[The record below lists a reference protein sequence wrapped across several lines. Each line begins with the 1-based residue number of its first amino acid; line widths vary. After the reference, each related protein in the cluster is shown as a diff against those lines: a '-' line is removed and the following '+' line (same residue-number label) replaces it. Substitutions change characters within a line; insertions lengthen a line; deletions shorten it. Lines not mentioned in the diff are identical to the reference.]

1 MLYWGSFM
9 EVIIERRLSINVVSL
24 FKYLVFFI
32 LFYLLSVA
40 SINGGIK
47 PFMFGMLF
55 ALSFNNQKVL
65 YLVPLYIL
73 AAYLSEF
80 SLQAVAI
87 AITTC
92 VTLMFFSFLHKK
104 FSIKASKLLI
114 GIYAFLSQ
122 FYFMYSQG
130 STPQQFLQAVIV
142 TLLGLLFLQA
152 CLHILQAI
160 LSRGVIYKLTI
171 DEIICGAILLMA
183 ISLGITNLTVFNTE
197 LIRVFASFVILLATY
212 MYSAPATILIANII
226 GIGTMFFSGDVTY
239 LGAFSLFAVAAV
251 AFKNTNRAMPIF
263 AILFMDIILGLY
275 FKIYIVYNLY
285 SVAAVLLG
293 GLLFYL
299 INANKI
305 EILASILGG
314 NTNKTAIRNIVNRSR
329 EGLCK
334 RMYEIS
340 GVFGEM
346 DCVFKSMVRGVLP
359 AEEAKEMLTQEIV
372 DKVCGD
378 CPERNKCLRV
388 LGEETRSVF
397 NDIISAG
404 FERGKATIL
413 DVPPFLST
421 RCNRTNTMLASINQL
436 ILSYKQYATMVN
448 NLDTSRVLIAEQL
461 NGVGKIIRNLAE
473 ETKRN
478 VTFDLNKE
486 TALIEELSY
495 ENIVCTEAVI
505 YEQNAEISCIT
516 LVVRNKDAKNVMI
529 EKVTSKVCGA
539 KMVNVNIEPSTSA
552 GFSVLTLKTAPKYN
566 VVFGSAGATKDSNKV
581 SGDTYSFI
589 RIGDDKFLLAIC
601 DGMGS
606 GQSAE
611 QTSNLAISLIE
622 NFYKAGF
629 DNDIILNS
637 VNKLLSLGS
646 EEVFTALDI
655 CVIDLRKSL
664 ADFIKVG
671 APEGFIKNK
680 DSLEVVKTGS
690 LPLGILEEMQPAIT
704 KKVLMGQDLIVM
716 FSDGVIDSFMSRE
729 EFKNFVN
736 NLNTLN
742 PQTLAEEILDKA
754 LENYKDKPKDDCT
767 VVVARVFP
775 IV

>member
-1 MLYWGSFM
+1 M
-9 EVIIERRLSINVVSL
+9 EGVKGVISKRVSINIFSV
-24 FKYLVFFI
+24 FKYSMFFI
-32 LFYLLSVA
+32 LFYLLGIA
-40 SINGGIK
+40 SINGSVK

-55 ALSFNNQKVL
+55 ALAFNKQKVI
-65 YLVPLYIL
+65 YLVPLYII
-73 AAYLSEF
+73 ASYLGEF
-80 SLQAVAI
+80 TIDALTISVC
-87 AITTC
+87 TC
-92 VTLMFFSFLHKK
+92 LTLLVFYFLHTK
-104 FSIKASKLLI
+104 FKVPANKFLI
-114 GIYAFLSQ
+114 GIYAMLSQ
-122 FYFMYSQG
+122 FYYLYLHIG
-130 STPQQFLQAVIV
+130 NPQDFLKACVV
-142 TLLGLLFLQA
+142 VLLGLLFLYA
-152 CLHILQAI
+152 CLHIMQAV
-160 LSRGVIYKLTI
+160 LVRGIIFKLTI
-171 DEIICGAILLMA
+171 DEIICGAILLSA
-183 ISLGITNLTVFNTE
+183 ISLGIAGITVFNTE
-197 LIRVFASFVILLATY
+197 LIRIFAVFIILLSTY
-212 MYSAPATILIANII
+212 IYSAPASILIANII
-226 GIGTMFFSGDVTY
+226 GIGTVFYSGDITY
-239 LGAFSLFAVAAV
+239 LGAFSLFAVCAS
-251 AFKNTNRAMPIF
+251 AFKNVNRALPVL
-263 AILFMDIILGLY
+263 AVLFMDIILGLY
-275 FKIYIVYNLY
+275 FNIYLVYNLY

-293 GLLFYL
+293 GLFFYL
-299 INANKI
+299 INPNSI
-305 EILASILGG
+305 EILASVLGG

-329 EGLCK
+329 DGLCK

-340 GVFGEM
+340 GVFSEM
-346 DCVFKSMVRGVLP
+346 DRVFKSMVRGILP
-359 AEEAKEMLTQEIV
+359 AEEAKQMLTQEII

-388 LGEETRSVF
+388 LGDETMGVF

-436 ILSYKQYATMVN
+436 ILSYKQYATMIN

-478 VTFDLNKE
+478 VTFDTNKE
-486 TALIEELSY
+486 SILIEELSY
-495 ENIVCTEAVI
+495 ENIVCTESVI
-505 YEQNAEISCIT
+505 YEQNAEISCVT
-516 LVVRNKDAKNVMI
+516 LVVRNKDVKNIKV

-539 KMVNVNIEPSTSA
+539 KMVTVNTEPSTSS

-566 VVFGSAGATKDSNKV
+566 VVFGSAGATKDGNKV

-589 RIGDDKFLLAIC
+589 RIGDDKFMLAIC

-606 GQSAE
+606 GKSAE

-671 APEGFIKNK
+671 APEGYIKNK
-680 DSLEVVKTGS
+680 DSLEIVKTGS

-704 KKVLMGQDLIVM
+704 KKILLGQDLIIM
-716 FSDGVIDSFMSRE
+716 FSDGVIDSFISRDD
-729 EFKNFVN
+729 FKNYIN

-767 VVVARVFP
+767 VIVARVFP
-775 IV
+775 TI